1 MAPEA
6 LRRRFP
12 SLSDADLDAYVAVT
26 RRVLAAGPLRA
37 RALKE
42 VLSQARAA
50 REQEASGR
58 PLTPELREALGYLS
72 AIEKMQG

>member
-1 MAPEA
+1 VAPDT

-37 RALKE
+37 RALKQ
-42 VLSQARAA
+42 VLSLARAA
-50 REQEASGR
+50 RAQEASGQS
-58 PLTPELREALGYLS
+58 LTPEAREALGYLS